1 MVPCRVM
8 IDYTTPRARTAARSL
23 AIHCGVHRHHIAR
36 AYVTIARARGRR
48 RAAGGGGGGFGGAA
62 ALVARRLWGVG
73 GRRGGGG
80 RAAAVYRDA
89 FPREVV
95 VMPLRALII
104 TTVNALNRDHG
115 EGTALHSLREY
126 VSEAGSVAPS
136 QDDVGDDDI
145 PMMARFVENFA
156 DDSFE
161 VRRSRHR
168 DRASPTAIPSAV

>member
-1 MVPCRVM
+1 MAVVVAAVAPRCAV
-8 IDYTTPRARTAARSL
+8 TTA
-23 AIHCGVHRHHIAR
+23 
-36 AYVTIARARGRR
+36 
-48 RAAGGGGGGFGGAA
+48 
-62 ALVARRLWGVG
+62 
-73 GRRGGGG
+73 
-80 RAAAVYRDA
+80 AAAVYRDA

-145 PMMARFVENFA
+145 PIMARFVENFA

-168 DRASPTAIPSAV
+168 DRASPTATPSAL

>member
-1 MVPCRVM
+1 M
-8 IDYTTPRARTAARSL
+8 IDYTTQRARTAARSL

-62 ALVARRLWGVG
+62 ALGGSVTAVVAAVAPRCAVTTA
-73 GRRGGGG
+73 
-80 RAAAVYRDA
+80 AAAVYRDA

-168 DRASPTAIPSAV
+168 DRASPTATPSAV

>member
-1 MVPCRVM
+1 M

-62 ALVARRLWGVG
+62 ALGGSVAAVVAAVAPRCAVTTA
-73 GRRGGGG
+73 
-80 RAAAVYRDA
+80 AAAVYRDA

-168 DRASPTAIPSAV
+168 DRASPTATPSAV